1 MNVLK
6 DNWEAFE
13 KQSVKP
19 LWSLFRRQ
27 YKNIGL
33 EYNDFVSISFLILS
47 KELEKYN
54 PDKSS
59 IYTYSIQV
67 LKRRMSDFIRNNYN
81 TDKTRANFCTQ
92 SLNVPTADDSDTEL
106 VDMIV
111 DASSLYKAE
120 NNILKIKRF
129 FKTLSNRQ
137 KEILFLITIGL
148 NADEILSVLD
158 ITHEEYSNNMKKIR
172 SPRRTSK
179 LKNEVVNDGKKAGY
193 MQI

>member
-19 LWSLFRRQ
+19 LWNLFRRQ
-27 YKNIGL
+27 YKSLGL

-111 DASSLYKAE
+111 DSSSLYKAE

-158 ITHEEYSNNMKKIR
+158 ITHEEYSSNMKKIR

-179 LKNEVVNDGKKAGY
+179 LKNEV
-193 MQI
+193 I

>member
-19 LWSLFRRQ
+19 LWSLFRHQ
-27 YKNIGL
+27 YKSLGL